1 MWHTAASYSDK
12 EGMMKGD
19 RIMCGEC
26 KKGEMVADERVLI
39 GFEIVSDGKGGYEYT
54 GNKKYE
60 VPSEEDDIIVRCVEC
75 GYDMV
80 IWELKELQSVDG
92 IVYA

>member
-1 MWHTAASYSDK
+1 LDK
-12 EGMMKGD
+12 EGIMKGS

-26 KKGEMVADERVLI
+26 KEGEMVADERVLI

-60 VPSEEDDIIVRCVEC
+60 SPSEEDDIVARCVEC
-75 GYDMV
+75 GHDTE
-80 IWELKELQSVDG
+80 IWNLKNLQSVDG